1 MILIYFLSHLPA
13 SDLRMFQSLDF
24 SRKLSD
30 VQKRELKYSAVYPK
44 YRSTRVIKIL
54 FFTKNDNMFLELF
67 NFKLLL

>member
-1 MILIYFLSHLPA
+1 
-13 SDLRMFQSLDF
+13 MFQSLDF
-24 SRKLSD
+24 PRKLSD

-54 FFTKNDNMFLELF
+54 FFTKNDNMFLELL